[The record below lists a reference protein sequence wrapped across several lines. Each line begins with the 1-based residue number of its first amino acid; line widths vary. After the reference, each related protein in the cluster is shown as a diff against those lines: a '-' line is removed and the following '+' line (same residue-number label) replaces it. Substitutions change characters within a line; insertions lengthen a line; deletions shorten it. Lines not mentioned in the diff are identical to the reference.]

1 MEKTCIDAAG
11 LYCGL
16 GMAVPI
22 APTIAGL
29 TAVIIVRALLWS
41 GKQSVKWN
49 ICVCIL
55 AMLATFVTVEG
66 TDIST
71 FMAFW
76 LGVGYG
82 GMGVGIVELGKN
94 TPLKILR
101 TRFSKAAEAF
111 MGTKPEPE
119 ETEDK

>member
-1 MEKTCIDAAG
+1 MEKTCIAAAG

-16 GMAVPI
+16 GMAVPV

-29 TAVIIVRALLWS
+29 TAVTLVRALLWS
-41 GKQSVKWN
+41 KNQSIKWN
-49 ICVCIL
+49 LCVCFL

-76 LGVGYG
+76 MGVGYG

-94 TPLKILR
+94 TPIKILKA
-101 TRFSKAAEAF
+101 RFSKAAEAF
-111 MGTKPEPE
+111 MGTKSEPE